1 MSSLNN
7 RVSGTEDE
15 TAKLVGGLTDS
26 LERAKDSS
34 KEEAKKLIL
43 PKRNLFVQFKAFPNL
58 EQLKT
63 GTVWQRDEESEFN
76 YRS

>member
-1 MSSLNN
+1 MIAAEQRAKQEKEELLQSSLNN

-15 TAKLVGGLTDS
+15 AAKLAGATTDS

-34 KEEAKKLIL
+34 KEEAKKLML

-58 EQLKT
+58 E
-63 GTVWQRDEESEFN
+63 
-76 YRS
+76 